1 MKLIARYQLYC
12 SLAVIL
18 ACAFS
23 VLSHPHNDSD
33 LINLRAS
40 LTDAR
45 QARERFA
52 YKEALQ
58 TLDRAARYHKN
69 SADLLAEYGYIWL
82 DAEDTE
88 RAVSFFDRALKL
100 QPTCESAVA
109 GRASADLMRRD
120 FTSAENRLRDFVA
133 KNPQSSIARAALA
146 RVYFESDRT
155 ADAEYEAARVLTID
169 AANES
174 ALNLLAF
181 VKATQRDASEARRLA
196 RRALDLTPNSPS
208 LRRLLSQ
215 YLDGQIGYSQQVS
228 LGARR
233 HYLQAKTLKQ
243 AGKLTEAIVELEA
256 ALTDEPLYYRALIS
270 LGDIWL
276 RQEDY
281 ERAATLAQKA
291 LKVDSDGATAH
302 LILSYANAGIQERA
316 RIELGAKDFTVEFFN
331 QPAPPKF
338 NATAEIFPNYR
349 SLNTRQ
355 QFVIDAA
362 VAPFATFLP
371 TLTRRGARHYL
382 IAFDERASDIKGIE
396 DMPEERT
403 FDGRYFASLRGVGGR
418 VTVSGLEYLDMAARA
433 GYNTV
438 AHEFAHQVHMNAL
451 SATDIKRI
459 RKLYENAVR
468 EERTL
473 DYYAAA
479 DEYEYFAQGYEAYI
493 SLVKRPST
501 GATARHTRAE
511 LLQRDP
517 DLFNFIEELA
527 GKLKAPISG
536 SY

>member
-1 MKLIARYQLYC
+1 MKLTARYQFC
-12 SLAVIL
+12 GSLALLIV
-18 ACAFS
+18 CAFS
-23 VLSHPHNDSD
+23 VLSRPYSDSD
-33 LINLRAS
+33 IISLRAT

-45 QARERFA
+45 QLRERFA

-82 DAEDTE
+82 DTEETE
-88 RAVSFFDRALKL
+88 RAISFFDRALKM
-100 QPTCESAVA
+100 QPTSERAIA
-109 GRASADLMRRD
+109 GRAAADLMRRD
-120 FTSAENRLRDFVA
+120 FVSAESRLRDFVS
-133 KNPQSSIARAALA
+133 KTPQSSLARVTLA
-146 RVYFESDRT
+146 RVYFENDRT
-155 ADAEYEAARVLTID
+155 ADAEYEAARVLAND
-169 AANES
+169 AGNEM

-181 VKATQRDASEARRLA
+181 IKATQRDASEARRLA

-215 YLDGQIGYSQQVS
+215 YLDGQLGYAQQVPIA
-228 LGARR
+228 ARR
-233 HYLQAKTLKQ
+233 YYLQGKTLKQ
-243 AGKLTEAIVELEA
+243 AGKINEAITELEA
-256 ALTDEPLYYRALIS
+256 ALKDEPLYYRALIA

-276 RQEDY
+276 RQEEY
-281 ERAATLAQKA
+281 ERAAAMAQRA
-291 LKVDSDGATAH
+291 LKADADGAAAH

-316 RIELGAKDFTVEFFN
+316 RIALGAKDFTIEFFN
-331 QPAPPKF
+331 QTAPLKF

-349 SLNTRQ
+349 SLSARQ
-355 QFVIDAA
+355 QFVVDAA

-382 IAFDERASDIKGIE
+382 ISFDERASDIKGVE
-396 DMPEERT
+396 DVPDERT
-403 FDGRYFASLRGVGGR
+403 FDGRYFASLRGIGGR
-418 VTVSGLEYLDMAARA
+418 VTVSGLEYLEMATRA

-451 SATDIKRI
+451 AAVDLKRI

-468 EERTL
+468 EERAL

-479 DEYEYFAQGYEAYI
+479 DEYEYFAQGYEAYV

-501 GATARHTRAE
+501 GATARHTRSE

-527 GKLKAPISG
+527 GKLKSPVSG
-536 SY
+536 SL